1 MRIFNQPFDGSLGD
15 RLINFLDSSD
25 YKLVNIIVAFAK
37 NSGVLRI
44 KDALDRFRKRGGTV
58 NIFVG
63 VDLGEHLMKRF
74 PHCFFM
80 LIHCMLCIRNVHKH
94 STQKFMILWETKKLL
109 LLSAL
114 TI

>member
-44 KDALDRFRKRGGTV
+44 KDALDQS
-58 NIFVG
+58 IFLLG
-63 VDLGEHLMKRF
+63 LILGEHLMKRF

>member
-1 MRIFNQPFDGSLGD
+1 MPLTVLENVVEQSIFLLG
-15 RLINFLDSSD
+15 LI
-25 YKLVNIIVAFAK
+25 
-37 NSGVLRI
+37 
-44 KDALDRFRKRGGTV
+44 
-58 NIFVG
+58 
-63 VDLGEHLMKRF
+63 LGEHLMKRF